1 MTTITLDRPLALRLL
16 NVARHRL
23 GREIHRR
30 KVSTFVPEP
39 GHLHFGEI
47 NVANWSRIVVQIEN
61 ALFKEEPAA
70 RVDAHRTA
78 R

>member
-30 KVSTFVPEP
+30 QASTFKPEP
-39 GHLHFGEI
+39 GHLHFGDI
-47 NVANWSRIVVQIEN
+47 NVTNWSRIVVQIEN
-61 ALFKEEPAA
+61 ALMLEEPRAP
-70 RVDAHRTA
+70 VDAGRTA